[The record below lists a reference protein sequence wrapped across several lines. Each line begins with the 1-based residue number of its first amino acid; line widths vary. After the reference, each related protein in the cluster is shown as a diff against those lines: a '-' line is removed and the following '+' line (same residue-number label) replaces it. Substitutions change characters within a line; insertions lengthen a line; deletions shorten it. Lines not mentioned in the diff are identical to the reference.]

1 MNNCE
6 MYSKKK
12 STSSERDSLPSYSVR
27 FRVLSDVDCG
37 PRPMES
43 KSIPLPMESKSIP
56 RPRKS
61 ISRPMESKS
70 ILPRA
75 AAPAKGW
82 PATKRSLPTEES
94 GAPSQVK
101 FSFILAQVH
110 CMLEE
115 MCIFTPALGRN
126 IAKSGEIFAHFG
138 PSALYA

>member
-1 MNNCE
+1 

-27 FRVLSDVDCG
+27 FRVLSDVD
-37 PRPMES
+37 
-43 KSIPLPMESKSIP
+43 KSIP

-94 GAPSQVK
+94 GALSQVK